1 MAKEANVKSIVY
13 DMTGGL
19 LPAPADDGYNIVL
32 PVYTP
37 TGKVEKQKVTSQK
50 DFIDKYM
57 TGTTMR
63 PDDHISAIFAYMIL
77 AQSPIYVVR
86 GCPLNFL
93 EGISSKGNA
102 YLFDKSFNLLPGY
115 FRFKIKSIL
124 DNLNYYYIKQGNYV
138 YTTGDNSSIPSDEIE
153 SANKISISEVKSI
166 DKLINGLLSAA
177 AQNDA
182 SFKILKASDSTII
195 TRNKISGYSSNIG
208 KFNEIARSGIYKHCT
223 TDSLVGSGNVIE
235 TNYIS
240 ENGITYYFQGQNI
253 ESITTMVNP
262 IPIISPDSKAEMVN
276 KYFMLK
282 VIAAAQASFTGQ
294 LTISIKDYTNSGKD
308 VTFISSS
315 DYANGITVKD
325 GKLKIFGNFQL
336 SKKSIGDY
344 AIETKDKVSTKADL
358 PTKDLIVG
366 DKYIVTADA
375 SHDGKKYIYTAVSS
389 STFDEGVEFIEM
401 DSEIAKIV
409 ATVNGK
415 QMIYVLSDDKSA
427 DDSIVCFDEDTP
439 AEFLSDLID
448 HIISHNQGLYASDS
462 TNSLQID
469 GSLTYY
475 SLASNGSLSSDYYVV
490 TEDGDDDFTYY
501 YYTSNDNN
509 NKDYIRFGF
518 LYLTV
523 GNYLYWSGTMP
534 DSFSVPSGKTA
545 VKMSNKAL
553 NKEEF
558 ISALYLNLYITQN
571 IGMYKEA
578 FVNATELAIDYD
590 SSVMEV
596 ASNVVKQN
604 TTEQFAIVQKFP
616 SKDAVFQFSYEKDS
630 ENEDIIDLHLNFK
643 SGSVT
648 EDWTMSFVPG
658 VANGYGVD
666 QWFTRV
672 ESENFKVVS
681 LTNKGEYGELD
692 DSFTSGYFGD
702 SIGVPDYNVQF
713 MKDAMQTIPNYE
725 DGVFYDVVSDAG
737 IVESSLGTVLENL
750 ASDLHS
756 VYPAS
761 LDPNATNKKD
771 LSDYVGAANFK
782 LYNTRLLAA
791 GDRVAVSGFSVEMP
805 GSYKLILQLLAA
817 FRNKANEF
825 APNFD
830 KNHGRVGVANPTHT
844 WLKEDREYLLDYK
857 IETLKGGTDGSPYI
871 NDNVTAQ
878 SNKSYMSEE
887 QNVRMTNTAVHILE
901 DFVDAYKAEFNTKET
916 RTAVQDGANDRLQS
930 RLFRGKKYVP
940 AMYRAVCD
948 ETNNTT
954 KIIEDGYL
962 VVDLYASFT
971 PAIKW
976 IRVNHYIVPLS
987 QATAS

>member
-1 MAKEANVKSIVY
+1 MKEAFVKSTVY

-19 LPAPADDGYNIVL
+19 LPAPADDGYNIIM

-37 TGKVEKQKVTSQK
+37 TGQVEKQKVMSQK

-102 YLFDKSFNLLPGY
+102 YLFDKSFNILPQY
-115 FRFKIKSIL
+115 FKFKIRDIL
-124 DNLNYYYIKQGNYV
+124 DNLNYYYIKQGNYA
-138 YTTGDNSSIPSDEIE
+138 YTVGDNSAIPSSEIE
-153 SANKISISEVKSI
+153 GATKVSISETKSL

-182 SFKILKASDSTII
+182 SFKILKASDATII
-195 TRNKISGYSSNIG
+195 SRNKISGYSSNIG
-208 KFNEIARSGIYKHCT
+208 KFNEIARSGVYKHCT
-223 TDSLVGSGNVIE
+223 TDSLVGSGNVVE

-253 ESITTMVNP
+253 QSTTSMSNP
-262 IPIISPDSKAEMVN
+262 TPIASPDSKAEILN

-294 LTISIKDYTNSGKD
+294 LTINIKDYTNSGKD
-308 VTFISSS
+308 VVFTS
-315 DYANGITVKD
+315 ANADGIKVSD
-325 GKLKIFGNFQL
+325 GKIKIFGNFSL
-336 SKKSIGDY
+336 TKKSIGDY
-344 AIETKDKVSTKADL
+344 ATKVVATVATKAEL
-358 PTKDLIVG
+358 PSEGLTIG
-366 DKYIVTADA
+366 NKYIVTADEDHENA
-375 SHDGKKYIYTAVSS
+375 KYIYTAVGE
-389 STFDEGVEFIEM
+389 STYDEGVEFVEM
-401 DSEIAKIV
+401 DSDICKVV
-409 ATVNGK
+409 ATVNN
-415 QMIYVLSDDKSA
+415 QTMTYVLSDDKSE
-427 DDSIVCFDEDTP
+427 DENVVCFDEDTP
-439 AEFLSDLID
+439 AEFLSDILD

-475 SLASNGSLSSDYYVV
+475 SLSSNGSLSSDYYNV

-501 YYTSNDNN
+501 YYTSTDAN
-509 NKDYIRFGF
+509 NKDYIRFAF

-534 DSFSVPSGKTA
+534 DSFTVPSGKTA

-571 IGMYKEA
+571 IGMYKNS
-578 FVNATELAIDYD
+578 FVNAAELTIDYD
-590 SSVMEV
+590 NTVLDVVSSVV
-596 ASNVVKQN
+596 TQN

-616 SKDAVFQFSYEKDS
+616 SKDAIFQFSYEKDS

-643 SGSVT
+643 TGSVT

-666 QWFTRV
+666 QWYTRV
-672 ESENFKVVS
+672 ESDNFKVVS
-681 LTNKGEYGELD
+681 LTKQGEYGELE
-692 DSFTSGYFGD
+692 DSFVSGYFGD

-737 IVESSLGTVLENL
+737 IVESGLGTVLENL

-761 LDPNATNKKD
+761 LDPAATNKKD
-771 LSDYVGAANFK
+771 IADYVGAANFK

-791 GDRVAVSGFSVEMP
+791 GDRVSIAGFSKEMP

-830 KNHGRVGVANPTHT
+830 KNHGRVGVANPIHT
-844 WLKEDREYLLDYK
+844 WMKEDREYLLDYK
-857 IETLKGGTDGSPYI
+857 VETLKGGTDGSPYI

-878 SNKSYMSEE
+878 SSKSYMSEE
-887 QNVRMTNTAVHILE
+887 QNVRMTNTAVHIME
-901 DFVDAYKAEFNTKET
+901 EFVDAYKAEFNTKET
-916 RTAVQDGANDRLQS
+916 RTAVQDGANDRLQA

-948 ETNNTT
+948 ETNNPT
-954 KIIEDGYL
+954 KVIEDGYL

-987 QATAS
+987 QATNA